1 MIQTKMKGG
10 GGGTAK
16 AKIRRRGDL
25 RLAIAT
31 TKISSKHIHGT
42 RRQACGLYPQTIG
55 IVLRVAPSFGKSWP
69 FLCVKLHLYTR
80 GEFSQMYLGWA
91 GSNPLFWMNYR
102 ALE

>member
-1 MIQTKMKGG
+1 MKRMKMMKRMKDDSDEDERR
-10 GGGTAK
+10 GGTAK

-55 IVLRVAPSFGKSWP
+55 IVLRVAPSF
-69 FLCVKLHLYTR
+69 CR
-80 GEFSQMYLGWA
+80 
-91 GSNPLFWMNYR
+91 
-102 ALE
+102 